1 MFLYLVDN
9 NENAG
14 FRAQGVVPRRFRGT
28 LPDCRMLRLAMK
40 DWHHTLTHD
49 SRRVLGD
56 LLASEGYVVITVDP
70 AQIQGDKE
78 DAFTMARAFSRALSP

>member
-56 LLASEGYVVITVDP
+56 LLAS
-70 AQIQGDKE
+70 QIQGDKE